1 MTDADKLWQ
10 AIEADPNK
18 RYVKGASMAA
28 ELDSRMENL
37 AGLYSTLQRYWTAVY
52 NLKAHSIEVDEDN
65 MDGGSDTDPNRADI
79 DGTLKSIG
87 ETQALLNDILKP
99 GMPWSEPLRL
109 FLQHRQSPKKDRK
122 ALLEN
127 IGKVSGLW
135 GDIKARLHL

>member
-1 MTDADKLWQ
+1 MSEVDKLWQ
-10 AIEADPNK
+10 TIAADHNK

-28 ELDSRMENL
+28 ELDSRMETL
-37 AGLYSTLQRYWTAVY
+37 AGLYSKLPRYWTVVY
-52 NLKAHSIEVDEDN
+52 KLKEHPIEVDEDD
-65 MDGGSDTDPNRADI
+65 MGGGSDNDPDI

-135 GDIKARLHL
+135 GEIKARLHL